1 MFSLPGPAFAKRSLF
16 AAVILLAL
24 VVCPGLLRADKAVVR
39 HSGLVVE
46 AIEAPSAK
54 VLPEYWPFSVRV
66 RNTTREAR
74 TLHGEIVLSARESS
88 GSEREVARCK
98 VYRELRPQATDEWL
112 LQCRSTEKYAR
123 WALEVR
129 RVWPFIP

>member
-1 MFSLPGPAFAKRSLF
+1 MIRFLAPAIARRPFFL
-16 AAVILLAL
+16 AVIHLVLA
-24 VVCPGLLRADKAVVR
+24 VCPGLLRADKAVVR
-39 HSGLVVE
+39 LSGLVVE
-46 AIEAPSAK
+46 AVEAPSAK

-66 RNTTREAR
+66 RNTTREMR
-74 TLHGEIVLSARESS
+74 TLHGEIVLSARGAG

-98 VYRELRPQATDEWL
+98 VYREMRPQATEEWL

-129 RVWPFIP
+129 RVYPFIP